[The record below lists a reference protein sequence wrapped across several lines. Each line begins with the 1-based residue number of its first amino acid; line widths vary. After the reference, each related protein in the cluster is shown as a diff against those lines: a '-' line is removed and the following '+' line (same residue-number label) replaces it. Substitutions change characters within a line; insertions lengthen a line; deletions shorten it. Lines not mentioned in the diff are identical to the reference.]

1 VCEGKASL
9 VKLTTRL
16 QEDDSLPVTGM
27 KSHRL
32 YATRRAVEAEHHMVY
47 AEKFAAL
54 PRYLHDICRKNPGSW
69 QDIQINEHT
78 GEFMAAF
85 FAFGPA
91 VELMKTV
98 GRNVSGADF
107 GHSTSPVYTH
117 LTVLSSYTVAVTVP
131 LSLRIVGIP
140 RYVCPWNAPN
150 RQWGC
155 PSRMGCLFRGTM
167 AE

>member
-1 VCEGKASL
+1 MCEGKATL

-16 QEDDSLPVTGM
+16 QEDDGLPVTGM

-32 YATRRAVEAEHHMVY
+32 YAARRAVEAEHHMVY

-54 PRYLHDICRKNPGSW
+54 PRYLYDICRKNPGSW

-98 GRNVSGADF
+98 GWDATFLERTSG
-107 GHSTSPVYTH
+107 TLLLRYT
-117 LTVLSSYTVAVTVP
+117 
-131 LSLRIVGIP
+131 
-140 RYVCPWNAPN
+140 PN
-150 RQWGC
+150 RTLKLHHKCNHTSIPAHLRYSKVPMVAGSIGDLTLPPQ
-155 PSRMGCLFRGTM
+155 S
-167 AE
+167 AK